1 MKRMHTRKYFVL
13 SLLGAALC
21 TTPNLSA
28 QEAGQ
33 GPQSEQGTHQLP
45 QSAEKIA
52 RHQARAMQKAVNLDE
67 KQYDKIYKLYLK
79 EENQRR
85 KQMTSQGGGQGMPQG
100 GRPQGGPGGGG
111 PMGGGPGGGG
121 MGGPGGG
128 GMMGGGPGMGG
139 GQPGGGMGP
148 QGMGG
153 GRPQMSQ
160 NDAKTLE
167 KQRQKREKKIKK
179 ILTSEQYEQWIS
191 QQPQGPGEGM
201 NPHEGMPPRDGNM
214 PPMSQDMPPVQE
226 NVNE

>member
-1 MKRMHTRKYFVL
+1 MNARRYFVL
-13 SLLGAALC
+13 TLLGAALFA
-21 TTPNLSA
+21 TSAVQA

-33 GPQSEQGTHQLP
+33 APQGEQGMHQLP

-52 RHQARAMQKAVNLDE
+52 RHQAKAMQKAVDLNE
-67 KQYDKIYKLYLK
+67 KQYDKIYSLYLK
-79 EENQRR
+79 EENARR
-85 KQMTSQGGGQGMPQG
+85 KQMTSQGGGAGMPQG

-111 PMGGGPGGGG
+111 PMGGGPG

-139 GQPGGGMGP
+139 GPQGGP
-148 QGMGG
+148 GMGG

-179 ILTSEQYEQWIS
+179 ILTAEQYEKWTS
-191 QQPQGPGEGM
+191 LQPAPGEGM
-201 NPHEGMPPRDGNM
+201 PPQDGMRPGEGMPPRGEM
-214 PPMSQDMPPVQE
+214 PPMQQQD